1 MPHAVIATNCI
12 ISNCTVH
19 PVKTRSRKPKIQ
31 IDMHLKTYS
40 LTCAVV
46 AATSMQKHQHAHGF
60 TRLGLFVKVHIH
72 QLPAIRCR
80 GTQKCIHSHLLEE
93 SSKIWGLRLW
103 CGRDLGRVVCQNPL
117 CILPGLIIMVEDLH
131 DEFMV
136 GQFLVL
142 PFLQLDLRASP
153 RFDALHM
160 HWIRHTWVHVI
171 GLVAGVPILVIPI
184 PWILL
189 NCRWDTQR

>member
-1 MPHAVIATNCI
+1 MASPGQGFLSKSTFITFIN
-12 ISNCTVH
+12 
-19 PVKTRSRKPKIQ
+19 SRR
-31 IDMHLKTYS
+31 YV
-40 LTCAVV
+40 VV
-46 AATSMQKHQHAHGF
+46 A
-60 TRLGLFVKVHIH
+60 
-72 QLPAIRCR
+72 
-80 GTQKCIHSHLLEE
+80 TQKCIHSHLLEE
-93 SSKIWGLRLW
+93 SGKIWGLRLW

-117 CILPGLIIMVEDLH
+117 CILPGLIITVEDLH

-160 HWIRHTWVHVI
+160 HWIRHSWVHVI

-184 PWILL
+184 RWILF
-189 NCRWDTQR
+189 NCRWDAPKVIWEPRR